1 MTNHQRFPCQSCFGP
16 SWGGGGRIGSFAAP
30 SVALHPRR
38 KHHTLYTDVHHALHD
53 PQDEVVVN
61 SLGSLDG
68 ADNCDSGRARC
79 MMCVGHLQQVRL
91 RGPRAAFEEP
101 ARPRLN
107 GGVGRRETLH
117 YITLVNCTGPT

>member
-1 MTNHQRFPCQSCFGP
+1 MTNYQRFPCQPCSGP
-16 SWGGGGRIGSFAAP
+16 SWGGSGGIGSFATP

-38 KHHTLYTDVHHALHD
+38 KHHTPNTNAHHAFHD

-79 MMCVGHLQQVRL
+79 ICVGHLQQVRL
-91 RGPRAAFEEP
+91 RGLQTALEEP

-107 GGVGRRETLH
+107 GGVGRRETLQ
-117 YITLVNCTGPT
+117 YNTIQLR